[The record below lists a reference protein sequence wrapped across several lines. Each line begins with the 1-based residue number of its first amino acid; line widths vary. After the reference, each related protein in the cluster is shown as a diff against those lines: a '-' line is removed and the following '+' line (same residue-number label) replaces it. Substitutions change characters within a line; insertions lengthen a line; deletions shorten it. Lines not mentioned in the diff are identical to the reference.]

1 MLRSGMPDLKKQE
14 YYRKNREKRLR
25 YQAQWYACNKQK
37 IERADEVLQ
46 VTDPEAWEKKRKK
59 KRDYNKRYYEKN
71 RAKILARQK
80 DRYHG
85 REPK

>member
-25 YQAQWYACNKQK
+25 YQAQWYARNKQK

-46 VTDPEAWEKKRKK
+46 VTDHEAWEKKRKK

-71 RAKILARQK
+71 K
-80 DRYHG
+80 DRLLAKQRERYAK

>member
-1 MLRSGMPDLKKQE
+1 MLVSGMPNLKKQE
-14 YYRKNREKRLR
+14 YYRKNREKRLK
-25 YQAQWYACNKQK
+25 YQQEWYARNKDK
-37 IERADEVLQ
+37 IERAGEILQ
-46 VTDPEAWEKKRKK
+46 VTDPEEWEKRKKK